1 MDEATRS
8 YAKEKADA
16 VSKML
21 GYPDFIQDPA
31 QLDDYYVNVSLLQ
44 YTGLF
49 FFIGIKHGFSCINIR

>member
-44 YTGLF
+44 YIEFIWLF
-49 FFIGIKHGFSCINIR
+49 WSITEK